1 MSIVQL
7 SNKTTFAAESDKSLL
22 DSAKAKSI
30 FLEYSCRTGRCGV
43 CKAKVLQ
50 GETVLMQEEQSLS
63 SCEVEEGYILTCC
76 RAAASDIQLDV
87 EDLGEFSQYPAKT
100 LPSRIDS
107 IELLSADVV
116 KVVLRLPPNSPLL
129 YLPGQYVDVI
139 TAQAR
144 RSYSLANAPRGDGKL
159 ELQIRQVEQGVM
171 SHYWFN
177 EAKVNDLLRL
187 EGPLG
192 TFGLRALPVD
202 TLIFI
207 ATGTGIA
214 PVKAVLE
221 QLASSAELAKG
232 KKIYV
237 YWGGRFAADIYWYPE
252 FSDLPVSFVPLLS
265 RPQDGW
271 KGRIGYVQQAV
282 LDDGLDLKRAAV
294 YACGSDRM
302 IHSARTALVEAG
314 LPSKNFY
321 SDAFVS
327 SN

>member
-1 MSIVQL
+1 MSLVQL
-7 SNKTTFAAESDKSLL
+7 SNKTTFLAEADRSLL
-22 DSAKAKSI
+22 DSAKAKGV
-30 FLEYSCRTGRCGV
+30 FLEYSCRTGRCGI

-50 GETVLMQEEQSLS
+50 GDTVLIQEEQSLS
-63 SCEVEEGYILTCC
+63 ISEIQESYILTCC
-76 RAAASDIQLDV
+76 RAAASDMQLDI
-87 EDLGEFSQYPAKT
+87 EDLGEFSNYPAKT

-107 IELLSADVV
+107 IELLSGDVV
-116 KVVLRLPPNSPLL
+116 NVVLRLPPNSPLL

-139 TAQAR
+139 TPQAR
-144 RSYSLANAPRGDGKL
+144 RSYSLANAPRDDGKL

-171 SHYWFN
+171 SQYWFN
-177 EAKVNDLLRL
+177 EAKVNDLLRI

-214 PVKAVLE
+214 PVKAILE
-221 QLASSAELAKG
+221 QLASSSELVKG

-237 YWGGRFAADIYWYPE
+237 YWGGRFVADIYWQPV
-252 FSDLPVSFVPLLS
+252 FPDLPITYVPLLS

-271 KGRIGYVQQAV
+271 DGRIGYVQQAI
-282 LDDGLDLKRAAV
+282 LDDELDLKRAAV

-302 IHSARTALVEAG
+302 IHSARTLLVEAG
-314 LPSKNFY
+314 LPPKHFY

>member
-1 MSIVQL
+1 MPLVQL
-7 SNKTTFAAESDKSLL
+7 SNKTTFAAESEKSLL
-22 DSAKAKSI
+22 DSAKAKNI
-30 FLEYSCRTGRCGV
+30 VLEYSCRTGRCGV

-50 GETVLMQEEQSLS
+50 GETVLLQEEQSLS
-63 SCEVEEGYILTCC
+63 LSEVEDGYVLTCC
-76 RAAASDIQLDV
+76 RAAITDVQLDI

-116 KVVLRLPPNSPLL
+116 KVVLRLPPSSPLL
-129 YLPGQYVDVI
+129 YLPGQYIDVI
-139 TAQAR
+139 TPQAR
-144 RSYSLANAPRGDGKL
+144 RSYSLANAPRCDGKL
-159 ELQIRQVEQGVM
+159 ELQIRQVEQGIM
-171 SHYWFN
+171 SRYWFSD
-177 EAKVNDLLRL
+177 AKVNDLVRL

-202 TLIFI
+202 SLIFI

-214 PVKAVLE
+214 PVKAILE
-221 QLASSAELAKG
+221 QLANSAELVAG
-232 KKIYV
+232 KRIYV
-237 YWGGRFAADIYWYPE
+237 YWGGRSVSDIYWCPE
-252 FSDLPVSFVPLLS
+252 FSGLPIKFVPLLS

-271 KGRIGYVQQAV
+271 AGRIGYVQQAV
-282 LDDGLDLKRAAV
+282 LDDELDLKRSAV

-302 IHSARTALVEAG
+302 IQSAKVSLVEAG
-314 LPSKNFY
+314 LPSKHFY